1 MKIDVTQQLTELDGT
16 PMTTG
21 RQICQTCGQVIGKVE
36 PMTVRLAAA
45 RALSVTFRDE
55 QGLGGEERVTRFHLA
70 LKVTDE
76 DEPNLMV
83 EEIALIKKLTGKL
96 GGNVVA
102 GRMWELL
109 DPRERSNE

>member
-1 MKIDVTQQLTELDGT
+1 MKIDVTQQLTGLDGT

-21 RQICQTCGQVIGKVE
+21 RQICQACGQVVGKTE
-36 PMTVRLAAA
+36 PMTVRVAAT

-55 QGLGGEERVTRFHLA
+55 QGLRGEERVERFHLA
-70 LKVTDE
+70 LKIINE
-76 DEPNLMV
+76 DEPNLTV

-102 GRMWELL
+102 GRMWAIL
-109 DPRERSNE
+109 DPPEKAE